1 MASAGMLLCP
11 REGACLPALEPG
23 ALCVTG
29 QGGYGS
35 GTWPMCHPSPV
46 LAHPLQPFRKFLD
59 SFHFCHG
66 LCPAKAPP
74 RPGPASRCGGLAL
87 PLHGETARLFLPA
100 PLILKSGVPAP
111 LSQMAPL
118 RLTLPAQGS
127 PRLEMLYPAAPPACP
142 FSGQD
147 AFTGAGRWG
156 PILVAGNTIR
166 DICLMRGGLGRALTT
181 WSSPGARRD
190 SALQTQV
197 C

>member
-35 GTWPMCHPSPV
+35 GTQPMCHPSPV

-100 PLILKSGVPAP
+100 PLILTKQSSCSP
-111 LSQMAPL
+111 LPDGAF
-118 RLTLPAQGS
+118 AAHS
-127 PRLEMLYPAAPPACP
+127 PCP
-142 FSGQD
+142 GEPQ
-147 AFTGAGRWG
+147 
-156 PILVAGNTIR
+156 AGN
-166 DICLMRGGLGRALTT
+166 AVS
-181 WSSPGARRD
+181 SSPSSLSFLWTGC
-190 SALQTQV
+190 LHWGWQV
-197 C
+197 GTHSGCWEHHS